1 MSGLPIWLG
10 MDQTELDRAYNQAV
24 FATNLQQ
31 VLQRYA
37 SSSDAARALMG
48 EPQRF
53 SYGSNAIEE
62 VDVFAIGG
70 KTAPVAIFIHGGAW
84 RSGRARDYA
93 FPAELFLRAGVHLV
107 VPDFSSVEDL
117 KGDLFLMAD
126 QVRRAIA
133 WVYRNA
139 HRFGGNPDSIHL
151 IGHSSGAHLAAVAM
165 TTDWPDEF
173 GIPAST
179 VTTGLCCSGIYDLK
193 APRLSARSAYVR
205 FTDDTEALL
214 SPQRQIKHL
223 TAPLTIA
230 YGSLET
236 PEFQRQAHDFAA
248 AIAKAGKPVALLTG
262 HGYNHFEILETL
274 ANPYGLLGRAA
285 LEQIQA

>member
-62 VDVFAIGG
+62 VDVFAIDG